1 MINENP
7 LQNTEIN
14 FVDKAQDQSQLN
26 LKYKTLNMIRF
37 IFLIIISIY
46 FANNWKNNTNKN
58 NFGL

>member
-1 MINENP
+1 MINEIP

-46 FANNWKNNTNKN
+46 FANNWNNNTNKN

>member
-46 FANNWKNNTNKN
+46 FANNWNNNTNKN